1 VNSTSEIPWCA
12 GREIV
17 TRLMIWGG
25 LKVKTSSTWL
35 PVHTKA
41 VVGRPSS
48 NRLISVVEDPMLATP
63 VLAESGVT
71 AALLVSGGVARP
83 AL

>member
-1 VNSTSEIPWCA
+1 MSPWCA

-17 TRLMIWGG
+17 TLVNDLRRVEGEDQLHLGAVPNERRLY
-25 LKVKTSSTWL
+25 
-35 PVHTKA
+35 
-41 VVGRPSS
+41 GRPSIS
-48 NRLISVVEDPMLATP
+48 RMISVVDDPMLATP

-71 AALLVSGGVARP
+71 AALLDSDGVAKP